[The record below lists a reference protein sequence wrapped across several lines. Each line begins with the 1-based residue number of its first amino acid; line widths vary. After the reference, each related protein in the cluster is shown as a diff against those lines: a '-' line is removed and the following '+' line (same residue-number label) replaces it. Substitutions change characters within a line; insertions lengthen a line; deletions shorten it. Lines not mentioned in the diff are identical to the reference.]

1 MVFHYKLIWLY
12 ATIPWRHDIAAEY
25 FCTWV
30 FHRAKAVAFGRAYLK
45 NVDVDVD
52 VDDQEAPDSS
62 KVYEQ
67 AVSERRKEGRDAE
80 DDRLEEE
87 RGEDEGGREE
97 EAGTHSAYLKKGSL
111 LTFTWSKKLEIGN

>member
-1 MVFHYKLIWLY
+1 MLGTLLFLLPMVIKIFKEIQDDVDDQED
-12 ATIPWRHDIAAEY
+12 PDSS
-25 FCTWV
+25 
-30 FHRAKAVAFGRAYLK
+30 